1 RQSQRLS
8 RLGLT
13 NATKRS
19 NDLRCPERARISWGK
34 PCEVGVRGED
44 LILSRS
50 EQRHIDALCVSNF
63 NQRMC
68 VGRRREIV
76 PCRVAGKSREFFA
89 APKALPL
96 QNRSA

>member
-1 RQSQRLS
+1 MSGLG

-19 NDLRCPERARISWGK
+19 NDFRCPERARISWGK
-34 PCEVGVRGED
+34 PCEVGVRGKD

-50 EQRHIDALCVSNF
+50 GQRHIDALCVPNF
-63 NQRMC
+63 NQRMY

-76 PCRVAGKSREFFA
+76 PYRVAGKGREFFA